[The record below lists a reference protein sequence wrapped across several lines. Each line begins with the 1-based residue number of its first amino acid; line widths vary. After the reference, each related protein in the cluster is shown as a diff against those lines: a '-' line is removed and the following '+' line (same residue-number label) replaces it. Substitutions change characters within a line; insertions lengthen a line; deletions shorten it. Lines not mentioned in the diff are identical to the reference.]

1 MASSYDVIVVGC
13 GPVGAFT
20 GLLLCRYGLRVLVI
34 EAAMDPYSAPRAVAI
49 DDETTRLLGL
59 AAPSLAAWM
68 DLHVS
73 KCPIDLRTGTRRP
86 RYGGGAATTGQL
98 FGWSLVGPEPP
109 FPAVHNGNYADIA
122 CECCPVVSPD
132 APCFEMFTPLPP
144 ANPRCAVLH
153 QPALETELRG
163 RLAIEPACDMWLGW
177 RVGSVQEA
185 PVSGHVTVSCSAASG
200 PVDGQ
205 PPRLATARFV
215 IAADGGT
222 SGVRKG
228 LGVAFEGSSSPDEP
242 WVVVDVESDDPALC
256 ARWQYFNFV
265 GDGRR
270 PFVHVPLPGPRG
282 GRRFEFV
289 LLPHEASEA
298 QTPEA
303 CDALLRSIGVDP
315 AAVRVV
321 RRAVYVFHARQAA
334 TWRVGRII
342 LAGDA
347 AHCMP
352 PFRGQVGSV
361 LGSGQEVSRG
371 CTVTRGVLLP
381 PALHS
386 GHVCGPTRCCKRGV
400 EGCLKRRRG

>member
-1 MASSYDVIVVGC
+1 MAVGRRLANFSA
-13 GPVGAFT
+13 GLLWGQSPPFRQFTTETTLTLHVGAAVRC
-20 GLLLCRYGLRVLVI
+20 LLF
-34 EAAMDPYSAPRAVAI
+34 
-49 DDETTRLLGL
+49 LG
-59 AAPSLAAWM
+59 
-68 DLHVS
+68 
-73 KCPIDLRTGTRRP
+73 
-86 RYGGGAATTGQL
+86 Y
-98 FGWSLVGPEPP
+98 PP
-109 FPAVHNGNYADIA
+109 
-122 CECCPVVSPD
+122 
-132 APCFEMFTPLPP
+132 TPLTPGPTPNPP
-144 ANPRCAVLH
+144 LFAVLH
-153 QPALETELRG
+153 QPALETELRR
-163 RLAIEPACDMWLGW
+163 RLAEESACDMWLGW
-177 RVGSVQEA
+177 RVGSVQET
-185 PVSGHVTVSCSAASG
+185 PGSGVVTVSCSAASG
-200 PVDGQ
+200 SVDSQ
-205 PPRLATARFV
+205 PPRVATARFV

-228 LGVAFEGSSSPDEP
+228 LGVPFEGSSSPDEP

-282 GRRFEFV
+282 GRRFEFL

-334 TWRVGRII
+334 NWRVGRVI

-352 PFRGQVGSV
+352 PFRGQVWAV
-361 LGSGQEVSRG
+361 RSGQEDLRSR
-371 CTVTRGVLLP
+371 TVTRGLILP
-381 PALHS
+381 RALHS
-386 GHVCGPTRCCKRGV
+386 GHVCGPSRCCERGV
-400 EGCLKRRRG
+400 EGCLQRRRG